1 MGLTKQLKRDRFIR
15 SYKIM
20 TEISESCKNAPEEFD
35 RKGLITPEFS
45 SGSDPIRGAFP
56 NKKPFFR
63 TGRTASSFRIRGL
76 SRLGAG
82 SKVRELELTF
92 PLFMD
97 QS

>member
-1 MGLTKQLKRDRFIR
+1 MGVVPESGKDTPLELNGKRF
-15 SYKIM
+15 
-20 TEISESCKNAPEEFD
+20 
-35 RKGLITPEFS
+35 ITPEFS

-63 TGRTASSFRIRGL
+63 IGRTASSFRIRGL